1 MKEVWLT
8 IITDQDDGEVIIT
21 GVFDNEIAAEK
32 CMNDACAYDKA
43 FVCKLDLNEV
53 ESEYQPH

>member
-21 GVFDNEIAAEK
+21 GMFDNEIAAEK
-32 CMNDACAYDKA
+32 FMNDACAYDKA
-43 FVCKLDLNEV
+43 FVCKLDLKEV
-53 ESEYQPH
+53 ESEYQPQ

>member
-21 GVFDNEIAAEK
+21 GMFDNEIAAEK

-43 FVCKLDLNEV
+43 FMCKLDFNEV
-53 ESEYQPH
+53 ESEYQPQ